1 MKELDLLKKDW
12 QKNEA
17 SFEQVTEKDIYKMIH
32 KKSSSIVKWI
42 LILSVLELIL
52 WSVLS
57 IGVKI
62 DDYFK

>member
-57 IGVKI
+57 IGVNI
-62 DDYFK
+62 DDY